1 MRTALAARLCVAF
14 TSDSSSPTNDDTNEE
29 TRDTAPLRVVL
40 SYVPLLVPLA
50 GLIVASHL
58 MPEGWA
64 STAGVSRTLR
74 SLRQDELGFIY
85 VCAAYAL
92 MASVFVP
99 IMALITATALI
110 FEPTRAFAYAL
121 TGSLL
126 SAALSY
132 GCGRIGSAR
141 ILRLLKSPRMH
152 RLRARLEE
160 RALEATVIARLLPV
174 GNFNAINLLA
184 GALAIPFGAF
194 MLGNVIGMVCGIAG
208 LTVLANRLAATLES
222 PSWQNVGVSVAV
234 VVLVVGVSLGLGR
247 LVGRARR
254 R

>member
-1 MRTALAARLCVAF
+1 MAF
-14 TSDSSSPTNDDTNEE
+14 TSDPAGPASPSTPSPDDDE
-29 TRDTAPLRVVL
+29 TQDVRDSAPIRVIL
-40 SYVPLLVPLA
+40 SYAPLLVPLV
-50 GLIVASHL
+50 GLVIASQL

-64 STAGVSRTLR
+64 STEGVSRTLR
-74 SLRQDELGFIY
+74 SLRQDELGFVY

-110 FEPTRAFAYAL
+110 FEPGRAFAYAL

-141 ILRLLKSPRMH
+141 VLRLLKRPRMR
-152 RLRARLEE
+152 RLRARLEA

-194 MLGNVIGMVCGIAG
+194 MLGNVIGLVCGIAG
-208 LTVLANRLAATLES
+208 LTVLANRFAAMLES
-222 PSWQNVGVSVAV
+222 PSWQSAFVSIGVVVIVVGVSV
-234 VVLVVGVSLGLGR
+234 GLSR
-247 LVGRARR
+247 LVGRTRR